1 MRARVLGRLIS
12 WLAGGSGGVIAA
24 AGNAADKL
32 TTSDEE
38 RMTAQGAEN
47 ANARAFAA
55 PVAHGTWF
63 DALVDGLNRLPRPV
77 VTGYVFG
84 GIAGWWTLPDLSQFS
99 PEWLYAGGSVLG
111 FWFGG
116 RLLSRDLP
124 AAVLKILGSLGRR

>member
-1 MRARVLGRLIS
+1 MLSRLFS
-12 WLAGGSGGVIAA
+12 WLVGGSASGVIHA
-24 AGNAADKL
+24 AGEAADKL

-47 ANARAFAA
+47 ASARAFAA
-55 PVAHGTWF
+55 PASHGTLF
-63 DALVDGLNRLPRPV
+63 DVLVDGLNRLPRPV
-77 VTGYVFG
+77 VTGYIFG
-84 GIAGWWTLPDLSQFS
+84 GIAGWWELPDLSQFS
-99 PEWLYAGGSVLG
+99 PEWLYAGGTVLG